1 MTFKNAPQNKK
12 GTGLRITG
20 VGETHIEE
28 LELEPG
34 KAKREPKIPPKV
46 AEQRKAKGEAKGT
59 PGRLCGAPGC
69 MRPQAKGG
77 AGKCEEHM
85 RAIAAADQENAKKRD
100 VRAASPDG
108 VTASER
114 AMAASEPDTRDR
126 PRGKPMKQKPAKKE
140 REPKPKKLPKEKPLR
155 VKGRYGQTLILP
167 LDRLE
172 LDPTLQIRSRLSRDA
187 IERYADLYR
196 DGGNRVIDD
205 LEATQIDDKTA
216 PDGVRFVVTDG
227 WHRIHAAREAGLNSV
242 PVHVRAGDRERAI
255 IAAAT
260 ANNYHGVPLT
270 IEDKRRAVRAILATR
285 EYAGKSDRRVAEALT
300 VSHTFVA
307 NIRRELVEAA
317 TKGGGGALEQAP
329 APERA
334 PRTREPEPELEEG
347 DEPAAAEPAAKPAPQ
362 EIEVPGDPLELKPD
376 TLAARIT
383 DAKAKLASLVIPLRD
398 VLKLVVE
405 WTAPKN
411 CRTDTHAPASQLN
424 GDSVAAD
431 LRNAIA
437 GIQAAA
443 PEDVCPYCSGDGCGE
458 CRNQGW
464 LGKLRMK
471 HVPAELRPKAGAK
484 GKDGA
489 A

>member
-1 MTFKNAPQNKK
+1 MVADSAGSTPGTIAGQKGKDGMTFKNAPQNQK
-12 GTGLRITG
+12 GNGLRITG

-28 LELEPG
+28 LELAPG

-59 PGRLCGAPGC
+59 PGKLCGAPGC
-69 MRPQAKGG
+69 MKPQAKGG

-85 RAIAAADQENAKKRD
+85 RHAGGVTKEH
-100 VRAASPDG
+100 VRAIEGA
-108 VTASER
+108 
-114 AMAASEPDTRDR
+114 
-126 PRGKPMKQKPAKKE
+126 KPAKGKPAKKE

-155 VKGRYGQTLILP
+155 VKGRYGGMLTIP
-167 LDRLE
+167 LERLE
-172 LDPTLQIRSRLSRDA
+172 LDPALQIRSRLSRDA
-187 IERYADLYR
+187 IERYTELYR
-196 DGGNRVIDD
+196 ENGLDALDEV
-205 LEATQIDDKTA
+205 EATQIDDKDA
-216 PDGVRFVVTDG
+216 PGGVRFVVTDG
-227 WHRIHAAREAGLNSV
+227 WHRIHAAREAGLAAV
-242 PVHVRAGDRERAI
+242 LVQVTPGDREDAI
-255 IAAAT
+255 IMAAK

-270 IEDKRRAVRAILATR
+270 IEDKRRAVRALLATR
-285 EYAGKSDRRVAEALT
+285 EYAGKSDRKVAEALM

-307 NIRRELVEAA
+307 NIRRELVDAA

-334 PRTREPEPELEEG
+334 PRTHEPEPELELEER
-347 DEPAAAEPAAKPAPQ
+347 DEPAAEDSPAKPAPE

-383 DAKAKLASLVIPLRD
+383 DAKAKLASLVIPLRE
-398 VLKLVVE
+398 VLKSVVD
-405 WTAPKN
+405 WTSPKQ
-411 CRTDTHAPASQLN
+411 CRTDAHAPASQLN

-431 LRNAIA
+431 IRNAIA

-471 HVPAELRPKAGAK
+471 HVPAELRPKAGGK
-484 GKDGA
+484 GKGGA

>member
-1 MTFKNAPQNKK
+1 MTFSNAPQNQK
-12 GTGLRITG
+12 GNKALRITG
-20 VGETHIEE
+20 VGDTHVEE
-28 LELEPG
+28 LELTPG
-34 KAKREPKIPPKV
+34 KAKREPKIPAKV

-59 PGRLCGAPGC
+59 PGKLCGAPGC

-100 VRAASPDG
+100 ARAASPDG
-108 VTASER
+108 MTSSER
-114 AMAASEPDTRDR
+114 AMAASEPDMRDR
-126 PRGKPMKQKPAKKE
+126 PRGKPMKPKPGKKE

-155 VKGRYGQTLILP
+155 VKGRYGGMLTIP
-167 LDRLE
+167 LERLE
-172 LDPTLQIRSRLSRDA
+172 LDPALQIRSRLSRDA
-187 IERYADLYR
+187 IERYTELYR
-196 DGGNRVIDD
+196 ENGLDALDEV
-205 LEATQIDDKTA
+205 EATQIEDKEA
-216 PDGVRFVVTDG
+216 AGGVRFVVTDG
-227 WHRIHAAREAGLNSV
+227 WHRIHAAREAGIAA
-242 PVHVRAGDRERAI
+242 VRVRVTPGNRERAI
-255 IAAAT
+255 VMAAT

-270 IEDKRRAVRAILATR
+270 IEDKRRAVRALIATR
-285 EYAGKSDRRVAEALT
+285 EYAGKSDRRVAEALM

-307 NIRRELVEAA
+307 NIRRELVDAA

-334 PRTREPEPELEEG
+334 PRTREPEPELE
-347 DEPAAAEPAAKPAPQ
+347 AEEAEVPAAKPEPE

-398 VLKLVVE
+398 TLKLVVD

-411 CRTDTHAPASQLN
+411 CRTDAHAPASQLN

-471 HVPAELRPKAGAK
+471 HVPAELRPKAGGK
-484 GKDGA
+484 GKGGA